1 MAILVSL
8 RSVRPIC
15 DSRATCQI
23 CSGVFCLVFSFRACR
38 ASDRNHDFTLDTC
51 QLTGQIINIQ
61 SAKIGFSEEWD
72 ANDNPPKCWRSTKK
86 CRSLTQQDVV
96 WKLCNGKGNCSF
108 SQNIL
113 NYTLCTISQK
123 EKKENFVSI
132 DYNCING
139 K

>member
-1 MAILVSL
+1 MFW
-8 RSVRPIC
+8 C
-15 DSRATCQI
+15 
-23 CSGVFCLVFSFRACR
+23 FCLVFSFRACR
-38 ASDRNHDFTLDTC
+38 ASDSGRNHFTLDTC

-72 ANDNPPKCWRSTKK
+72 DTDNPPKCWGSTKI

-123 EKKENFVSI
+123 EKKENFISI

-139 K
+139 KCACF